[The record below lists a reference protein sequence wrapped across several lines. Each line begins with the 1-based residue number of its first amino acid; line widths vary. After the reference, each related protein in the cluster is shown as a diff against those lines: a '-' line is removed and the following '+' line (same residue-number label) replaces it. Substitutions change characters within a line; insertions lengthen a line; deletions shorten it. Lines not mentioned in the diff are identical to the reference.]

1 MSMPKKVKI
10 GTQVFQ
16 IIERSRSEDG
26 MLNEGTFGYT
36 LDTENLIVIDAT
48 IASSRKKLTLFHE
61 LLHATRMV
69 YDTSIQPRRSDSFEV
84 WEHYFIGIWEES
96 LLLVL
101 KDNPELLDYILKDE

>member
-16 IIERSRSEDG
+16 IVERSRSDDG
-26 MLNEGTFGYT
+26 MLNEGTFGYI

-61 LLHATRMV
+61 IMHAARMV
-69 YDTSIQPRRSDSFEV
+69 YDTSVQPRKSDSFET

-101 KDNPELLDYILKDE
+101 KDNPELLEYIVKE

>member
-16 IIERSRSEDG
+16 IVERSRSEDG

-36 LDTENLIVIDAT
+36 LDTENLIVVDAT
-48 IASSRKKLTLFHE
+48 IATSRKKLTLFHE
-61 LLHATRMV
+61 IMHAARMV
-69 YDTSIQPRRSDSFEV
+69 YDTSVQPRKSDSFET

-101 KDNPELLDYILKDE
+101 KDNPELLEYIVKE

>member
-16 IIERSRSEDG
+16 IVERLRSDDG

-48 IASSRKKLTLFHE
+48 VASSRKKLTLFHE
-61 LLHATRMV
+61 IMHAARMV
-69 YDTSIQPRRSDSFEV
+69 YDTSVQPRKSDSFET

-101 KDNPELLDYILKDE
+101 KDNPELLEYIVKD

>member
-16 IIERSRSEDG
+16 IIERSKSEDG

-36 LDTENLIVIDAT
+36 LDTENLIVVDAA
-48 IASSRKKLTLFHE
+48 IAGSRKKLTLFHE
-61 LLHATRMV
+61 ILHAARMV
-69 YDTSIQPRRSDSFEV
+69 YDTSVQPRKSDPFDV